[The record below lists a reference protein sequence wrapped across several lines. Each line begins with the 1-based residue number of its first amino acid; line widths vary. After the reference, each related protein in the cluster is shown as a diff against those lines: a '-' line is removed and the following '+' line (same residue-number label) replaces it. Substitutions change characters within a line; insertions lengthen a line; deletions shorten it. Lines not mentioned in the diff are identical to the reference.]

1 MLTTRSVHPFA
12 RRPLVSREAAGQ
24 LVEYGEIL
32 VGDAR
37 VSLTIAQL
45 VDEKVLAILGSG
57 ASGFRPVKD
66 AVARRS
72 MSYDSGPQKNIPVA
86 LSARGGTMQTEL

>member
-1 MLTTRSVHPFA
+1 MLTTRLTHPVA
-12 RRPLVSREAAGQ
+12 PGQLVSREAAGQ
-24 LVEYGEIL
+24 LVEHGEIL

-45 VDEKVLAILGSG
+45 VDEKVLAMLGSG

-72 MSYDSGPQKNIPVA
+72 MSYDSGPPENIPLA
-86 LSARGGTMQTEL
+86 LSARSRTIK